1 MPLATAIYANQLGLR
16 CVSLLMRQDNA
27 HYVRRNLLAGQHFGA
42 RVYHYRN
49 LHHLRLG
56 FFSQLGLAALRH
68 GILPRV
74 IPAGGSCP
82 LGVVGYVNAALEL
95 RDQITAGVL
104 PAPAFIYV
112 PLGSMGTAAGLMLGL
127 RAVGLATRVI
137 PVRVIDEKMASPTRL
152 LRLIRAT
159 ESLLRRCAPVFPHV
173 EVSAADLAIRNDCL
187 GEGYARFTT
196 NAVHAAE
203 RVRRS
208 AGITL
213 NGTYSAKAFA
223 ALLDDARK
231 EKLGNSTVLF
241 WNTYNSRDL
250 SGIAT
255 GSDYR
260 RLPKGFYRYFEED
273 VQPLDRSGCDR

>member
-1 MPLATAIYANQLGLR
+1 MP
-16 CVSLLMRQDNA
+16 
-27 HYVRRNLLAGQHFGA
+27 
-42 RVYHYRN
+42 
-49 LHHLRLG
+49 
-56 FFSQLGLAALRH
+56 
-68 GILPRV
+68 
-74 IPAGGSCP
+74 
-82 LGVVGYVNAALEL
+82 
-95 RDQITAGVL
+95 
-104 PAPAFIYV
+104 
-112 PLGSMGTAAGLMLGL
+112 
-127 RAVGLATRVI
+127 
-137 PVRVIDEKMASPTRL
+137 
-152 LRLIRAT
+152 
-159 ESLLRRCAPVFPHV
+159 PVFPHV

-260 RLPKGFYRYFEED
+260 RLPKGFYRYFEEN